1 MSPNEIQALL
11 AALNEQQ
18 EAHLKKVEALFATAF
33 PDGDPATHK
42 AYHEAQIAYMKERAA
57 LWKDIRTKTAGAL
70 VWFLLVALGA
80 AVWDSL
86 KAALSRH

>member
-18 EAHLKKVEALFATAF
+18 EAHLKKMEALFATAF

-42 AYHEAQIAYMKERAA
+42 AYHEAQIAYMKERTA
-57 LWKDIRTKTAGAL
+57 LWKDIRSKTTVTL
-70 VWFLLVALGA
+70 VWFLLATLGTI
-80 AVWDSL
+80 VWDSL